1 MKAINVD
8 GQMTAKELLSLVDGY
23 YKLEKPIG
31 YTMGG
36 SGTMDYVSTEQ
47 ELDYITT
54 DANPYVS
61 AEFGAPVENMT
72 MPTIGESYHLKL
84 EFQSGVVVEREVEF
98 SEGTGML
105 AGSPTLYF
113 TADMFDG
120 LDQGYNYLS
129 CRKEGNQQGVMGRLA
144 FNTSKDE
151 TIAKYGNS
159 ISITVTGKTTS
170 ATGEISGMINI
181 NTDVKILDG
190 ITKVIT
196 SLADDT
202 SYYIENVWQDGTAV
216 EVNAMD
222 EGSEGSGGSGG
233 DFSTAM
239 VTLKNNGS
247 GDYSIIVPCLP
258 NTSSM
263 PSCTAVNAPINP
275 GDPLTIEVP
284 LYNGSAGI
292 LRPNITSVDTSVEP
306 ILEGACK
313 LKSAGI
319 VEWFEITGDCTIT
332 LFGNAGVA

>member
-36 SGTMDYVSTEQ
+36 SGTMDYVSAES
-47 ELDYITT
+47 ELRYETT
-54 DANPYVS
+54 DMNPSVGVD
-61 AEFGAPVENMT
+61 FGAPVENMT

-98 SEGTGML
+98 LEGEGRL

-120 LDQGYNYLS
+120 LKQGYNYMS
-129 CRKEGNQQGVMGRLA
+129 CVKNGGNQGVTGHLT
-144 FNTSKDE
+144 FNTSQDE

-159 ISITVTGKTTS
+159 ISITVTGKAPAT
-170 ATGEISGMINI
+170 TGEISGMINI
-181 NTDVKILDG
+181 NTDVKTLDG

-216 EVNAMD
+216 EVSAMD
-222 EGSEGSGGSGG
+222 EGSEGGGGSGS

-247 GDYSIIVPCLP
+247 GFYNIIMPCLP
-258 NTSSM
+258 NLSAM
-263 PSCTAVNAPINP
+263 PSCAALDLEINA
-275 GDPLTIEVP
+275 GTSQTFEVP

-292 LRPNITSVDTSVEP
+292 LGTNLTSVDFSVEP
-306 ILEGACK
+306 ILEGACGF
-313 LKSAGI
+313 KSVSGG
-319 VEWFEITGDCTIT
+319 EWIEITGDCTIT
-332 LFGNAGVA
+332 LAGTATNI